1 MIRSAGIF
9 SSSVDYLFNSLI
21 MLFVTFH
28 FDEVQFH
35 SFFFFFLPFIGLGW
49 KAVTG
54 ESTLEL
60 GNLRSGPSF
69 NAHCFF
75 LSTHPTFGVLVA
87 SSVMWVMTSSV
98 QRDKK
103 KQRVGFLKFLFHKLA
118 LVDPGNGRECYYKI
132 RKTFL
137 FTPVPTGSILNSNLL
152 TRTLPV

>member
-1 MIRSAGIF
+1 
-9 SSSVDYLFNSLI
+9 

-69 NAHCFF
+69 NALFF
-75 LSTHPTFGVLVA
+75 LEHPPNFWSL
-87 SSVMWVMTSSV
+87 SCLIC
-98 QRDKK
+98 D
-103 KQRVGFLKFLFHKLA
+103 VG
-118 LVDPGNGRECYYKI
+118 DDI
-132 RKTFL
+132 
-137 FTPVPTGSILNSNLL
+137 
-152 TRTLPV
+152 